1 MGQPPFVKQSALEFF
16 DGSGEGN
23 DRTLS
28 GEHLSGLME
37 QRRDLFCCSIR
48 TAWRD
53 TWKELH
59 AEANLYH
66 QRGGAARAERDKGLP
81 INNAPVDRLHICRR

>member
-1 MGQPPFVKQSALEFF
+1 
-16 DGSGEGN
+16 
-23 DRTLS
+23 
-28 GEHLSGLME
+28 ME

-53 TWKELH
+53 MWKELH

-66 QRGGAARAERDKGLP
+66 QRGGAARAERDKEMLVEAGRHGGHALG
-81 INNAPVDRLHICRR
+81 ITKGT